1 MGAGGHGWTDATGQP
16 HIELAAASVCLA
28 PVCARPGA
36 PEVMAQLGHTDAR
49 LTLRV
54 YARAMSQDHGE
65 RERLQTL
72 VNGHSFGH
80 QWALEPSGTGKAGL
94 SARAG

>member
-1 MGAGGHGWTDATGQP
+1 MPTPVVHFEVSYSHSTSGAR
-16 HIELAAASVCLA
+16 AA
-28 PVCARPGA
+28 
-36 PEVMAQLGHTDAR
+36 TDAR